1 MVNCIIVDDEP
12 KNTKVLKAM
21 LEEFCPEVSVIGEA
35 ADAEQAE
42 KVIAMLSPD
51 LVFLDIEMP
60 YGNAFDLLDRLMPIE
75 FEVIFITAF
84 NDYSLKA
91 FKYSALDYIL
101 KPVSIEEL
109 RAALQKAQ
117 ERMRLKQSN
126 QRLNNLM
133 ANLKQQDPSTYKLA
147 LPNMEGLMFVP
158 IDTIIRCEASKGYT
172 FLYLK
177 DGTRHLSTRT
187 IKEYEDLLP
196 VSAFLRI
203 HNSHIINLMCVK
215 KYQKG
220 RGGYVEMED
229 NALIEVASRRKGEF
243 LKRFGL

>member
-1 MVNCIIVDDEP
+1 MVNCVIVDDEP
-12 KNTKVLKAM
+12 RNIKVLKAM
-21 LEEFCPEVSVIGEA
+21 LEEFCPDLSIVGEA
-35 ADAEQAE
+35 PDAEQAE
-42 KVIAMLSPD
+42 KIIDMVRPD

-60 YGNAFDLLDRLMPIE
+60 YGNAFDLLDRLMPIA

-84 NDYSLKA
+84 NEYSLKA
-91 FKYSALDYIL
+91 FKYSALDYLL
-101 KPVSIEEL
+101 KPVNIEEL
-109 RAALQKAQ
+109 RLAVQKAS

-126 QRLNNLM
+126 QRLNNLL

-147 LPNMEGLMFVP
+147 LPNMEGLVFVP

-196 VSAFLRI
+196 PSAFLRI
-203 HNSHIINLMCVK
+203 HNSHIINLMSVK

-229 NALIEVASRRKGEF
+229 DTLIEVASRRKTEF